1 MELTLKNIFSAI
13 VNFNLLYLV
22 LFFVIAFLICF
33 IFIGIP
39 SFFVDFFEDRKF
51 INKIDKELDK
61 PFSGKLKPEKMS
73 KRIRNIIVSL
83 ICIAV
88 LFIIVGLISK

>member
-1 MELTLKNIFSAI
+1 MELSLKSIFSAI

-22 LFFVIAFLICF
+22 LFVAIVCLIFL

-39 SFFVDFFEDRKF
+39 SFLVEFFNDRKF
-51 INKIDKELDK
+51 LNKIDKELDK
-61 PFSGKLKPEKMS
+61 PLSGKLKPEKIS
-73 KRIRNIIVSL
+73 KRIRNIIVTL

-88 LFIIVGLISK
+88 LFITVDLISK